1 MKKTKNKEMILS
13 FVKTNFIFI
22 ILLLMILVVGLIQP
36 DTFFTSRNLM
46 NIIRANAVT
55 GIITFGM
62 GMCIISGCIDLSVST
77 LVAVTACG
85 IGMLSKVSASGETPV
100 PFAVAV
106 IIILF
111 VGMLSGFITGS
122 VISFFNVP
130 PFIASLG
137 MQLLLK
143 GVALVMT
150 DAKAQAGFSD
160 QLLYAGGGTVM
171 GLPMPILIFIVIM
184 IISYVLLHKTR
195 FGSSIYAVGGNETAA
210 AVAGIDAK
218 KVKIAVFIFSGL
230 LTAIAGI
237 ILAGRTQGAL
247 PTYGTGYEND
257 AITAAVIGGTSFTGG
272 KGRVIGM
279 VAGILMMGVLM
290 NALTMLRIN
299 VNWQQII
306 KGAVIIFAVIFDQL
320 QQRQKV

>member
-1 MKKTKNKEMILS
+1 MEKNTNKETILA
-13 FVKTNFIFI
+13 FIKANFIFL
-22 ILLLMILVVGLIQP
+22 ILLIMILVVGLIQP
-36 DTFFTSRNLM
+36 DTFFTGRNLL

-62 GMCIISGCIDLSVST
+62 GLCIISGCIDLSVST
-77 LVAVTACG
+77 LVAVAACG
-85 IGMLSKVSASGETPV
+85 IGMLSKVSESGSTPV
-100 PFAVAV
+100 PFAVGV
-106 IIILF
+106 IIILL
-111 VGMLSGFITGS
+111 VGMFSGFVTGS
-122 VISFFNVP
+122 VVAFFSVP

-150 DAKAQAGFSD
+150 DAKAQAGFSEE
-160 QLLYAGGGTVM
+160 LLYVGGGTVA
-171 GLPMPILIFIVIM
+171 GIPMPILIFILII
-184 IISYVLLHKTR
+184 IISYILLHKTR
-195 FGSSIYAVGGNETAA
+195 FGSCVYAVGGNETAA
-210 AVAGIDAK
+210 TVAGISAK
-218 KVKIAVFIFSGL
+218 KVKIAVFVYSGL

-272 KGRVIGM
+272 KGRIIGM
-279 VAGILMMGVLM
+279 VAGILLMGVLM

-320 QQRQKV
+320 QQRKKV